1 MLGTNTNNK
10 RIINLKDNE
19 IITPISS
26 WKTHYIS
33 WRQVKKN
40 FLLIKYE
47 NLINNPKKE
56 FIKITNYLSKILNLT
71 FSDKKIDNCISSNS
85 FEKLKQQ
92 EKMFGFSESISD
104 KITGARKNFFN
115 LGPNNNWQ
123 KLLDKKIVNEIEKKF
138 ENEMRELGY
147 I

>member
-1 MLGTNTNNK
+1 
-10 RIINLKDNE
+10 
-19 IITPISS
+19 
-26 WKTHYIS
+26 
-33 WRQVKKN
+33 
-40 FLLIKYE
+40 
-47 NLINNPKKE
+47 
-56 FIKITNYLSKILNLT
+56 
-71 FSDKKIDNCISSNS
+71 
-85 FEKLKQQ
+85 
-92 EKMFGFSESISD
+92 MFGFSESISD